1 MSSFFALA
9 CERIFIKTQSIESRC
24 AIGPENI
31 GCRCMRAFF
40 SCTCCGSEGVKEHYI
55 SFVQIWLQ
63 ILCCCVLF
71 CCEHHMFC
79 VQIWQCGGIIE
90 WVPCSR
96 VGHIYRN
103 FMPYGTGQQ
112 KEKIAIITIVSSD
125 FYSMRTFSGWSFAK
139 DCTSVPI
146 LQLCA

>member
-1 MSSFFALA
+1 MCYMTGKYSLQVHG
-9 CERIFIKTQSIESRC
+9 CIFQSR
-24 AIGPENI
+24 N
-31 GCRCMRAFF
+31 
-40 SCTCCGSEGVKEHYI
+40 CTCCGSEGVKEHYI